1 VVNLRFLGG
10 TGTVTGSKFLLET
23 GSSRVLAEA
32 GLFQGLREL
41 RRRNWA
47 PFAVPPETLDAVTL
61 THAHLDHCGY
71 LPRLARDGFTGPAL
85 ASRWTA
91 ELAAIVLRD
100 SAHLQEEDAKYA
112 ERKGFSKHAPP
123 LPLYDSTDAERAIAL
138 LRSVPFG
145 QQTQITDDVYLRFER
160 AGHIL
165 GSAIVQLE
173 VDGTAVVLSGDLGR
187 DTHPILNPPAPP
199 PDADVVLVESTYG
212 DRGHEDPGEVLADA
226 VRRTVARGGSVVI
239 PAFAVDRTEILLHEL
254 SRLIRSGAIPDVPVY
269 VDSPMALAALS
280 LYREAIKARSEEIR
294 AELLDDGDDPFDHE
308 YFREAHT
315 VEESKQLNDPVSP
328 VIIVSASGMA
338 TGGRVVHH
346 LAGMLPDPKHTVVL
360 SGFQAVGTRGRDL
373 LEGAQQLKMH
383 GRYVR
388 VRAEV
393 VQLPGFSA
401 HADADEIIQW
411 LARAARPPETCFVV
425 HGEEQSAEVLARR
438 IQEELDWTVVVPRPG
453 EVVRI

>member
-1 VVNLRFLGG
+1 MNLTFLGG
-10 TGTVTGSKFLLET
+10 TGTVTGSKFLLQT
-23 GSSRVLAEA
+23 QSSRVLAEA
-32 GLFQGLREL
+32 GLFQGLRDL

-112 ERKGFSKHAPP
+112 ERKGFSKHSPP
-123 LPLYDSTDAERAIAL
+123 LPLYDSGDAERAIAL
-138 LRSVPFG
+138 LRSLPFG
-145 QQTQITDDVYLRFER
+145 QRTQITDDVYVRIEP

-165 GSAIVQLE
+165 GSAILQLE
-173 VDGTAVVLSGDLGR
+173 ADGTSVVLSGDLGR
-187 DTHPILNPPAPP
+187 NTHPILKAPAPP
-199 PDADVVLVESTYG
+199 PDADFVLVESTYG
-212 DRGHEDPGEVLADA
+212 DRDHEDPGEVLADA
-226 VRRTVARGGSVVI
+226 IRRTVARGGSVVI

-254 SRLIRSGAIPDVPVY
+254 SRLLRTGAIPDVPVY
-269 VDSPMALAALS
+269 VDSPMALAALR
-280 LYREAIKARSEEIR
+280 LYREAIREGSEEIR
-294 AELLDDGDDPFDHE
+294 PELLNGNDPFDHE
-308 YFREAHT
+308 YFNEAHT
-315 VEESKQLNDPVSP
+315 VEESKKLNDPVSP

-346 LAGMLPDPKHTVVL
+346 LASMLPDPKHTVVL

-393 VQLPGFSA
+393 VKLPGFSA
-401 HADADEIIQW
+401 HADADELVQW
-411 LARAARPPETCFVV
+411 LARAARPPETCYVV
-425 HGEEQSAEVLARR
+425 HGEQEASALLADR
-438 IQEELDWTVVVPRPG
+438 IREELDWTVVAPRPG
-453 EVVRI
+453 EVVRLS